1 MGPRTGGVLVLYRR
15 GHEGERLA
23 MMGVAEIKQA
33 IRSLTPDEVAEVAEW
48 LQDLNVDQSEDEWDR
63 QIEAD
68 AAAGRL
74 DVLKE
79 RVDRARAAGTLRDL

>member
-1 MGPRTGGVLVLYRR
+1 MI
-15 GHEGERLA
+15 
-23 MMGVAEIKQA
+23 GVAEIKQA
-33 IRSLTPDEVAEVAEW
+33 IQSLTPAEVAEVARW
-48 LQDLNVDQSEDEWDR
+48 LQDMAEEQAEDEWNR

-79 RVDRARAAGTLRDL
+79 RVARARATGTLRDL

>member
-1 MGPRTGGVLVLYRR
+1 MGPRTGGVLFLYRR

-23 MMGVAEIKQA
+23 MMGVVEIKQA

>member
-1 MGPRTGGVLVLYRR
+1 MI
-15 GHEGERLA
+15 
-23 MMGVAEIKQA
+23 GVAEIKQA
-33 IRSLTPDEVAEVAEW
+33 IRSLTPEEVAEVARW
-48 LQDLNVDQSEDEWDR
+48 LQEMAEDQAEDEWDR

-79 RVDRARAAGTLRDL
+79 RVARARAAGTLRDL